1 MSFTILIVED
11 EETLSSSLRMALKSE
26 GYNILC
32 SGSGEEALK
41 AIEKEL
47 VDLVI
52 LDIRLPGMN
61 GLQAMEKIKELD
73 PMILTIVMTG
83 YAEVETAV
91 RAMKMGAYDYIN
103 KPFELDEMKMIISK
117 ALETQKLKMELNRL
131 RRGRMEGWAE
141 TGIIASSEKMK
152 EVLELVEKVSQTPK
166 TSVLIQGETGT
177 GKELIAHAIHNRSF
191 RANKPLMDINC
202 SAIPE
207 NLMEAHIFGHEKGA
221 FTDAKT
227 QHKGLFE
234 LGDGGTVFLDEIG
247 DLSLS
252 LQPKLLRFLE
262 TQTFKRVGGTL
273 DLKVDVRIIAAT
285 NKDLAQATK
294 ERFFREDLYYRLKV
308 MEIHIPPLRQRR
320 DDVIPLAYSFLSHFN
335 WEFKKAIKG
344 ISPKA
349 KSLLEAYN
357 WPGNIRELK
366 NSIERAVLLTG
377 GEEILPQHLPW
388 EIRGEEAE
396 ETPAQYRLDY
406 SLEEMERMHILNVLR
421 DTGGNK
427 SVAARR
433 LGISRSTLR
442 EKLIKYGQYGR
453 GSEDS

>member
-1 MSFTILIVED
+1 MGFTMLIVED
-11 EETLSSSLRMALKSE
+11 EETLRLSLRMALRAE
-26 GYNILC
+26 GYNVLC
-32 SGSGEEALK
+32 TEKGEEALK
-41 AIEKEL
+41 IVEKEL

-52 LDIRLPGMN
+52 LDIRLPGMD
-61 GLQAMEKIKELD
+61 GLQTMGKIKELD
-73 PMILTIVMTG
+73 PTILTIVMTG
-83 YAEVETAV
+83 YADVETAV

-103 KPFELDEMKMIISK
+103 KPFELDEMKLVISK

-141 TGIIASSEKMK
+141 AGIVARSGKMK
-152 EVLELVEKVSQTPK
+152 EVLELVEKVSQTPR
-166 TSVLIQGETGT
+166 TSVLIEGETGT
-177 GKELIAHAIHNRSF
+177 GKELIAHAIHNQSARSS
-191 RANKPLMDINC
+191 KPLMDINC

-234 LGDGGTVFLDEIG
+234 LADGGTVFLDEIG

-262 TQTFKRVGGTL
+262 TQTFKRVGGTV

-285 NKDLAQATK
+285 NKDLAQCTK
-294 ERFFREDLYYRLKV
+294 EKTFREDLYYRLKV

-320 DDVIPLAYSFLSHFN
+320 EDIIPLAYSFLDRFN
-335 WEFKKAIKG
+335 REFKKTVKG
-344 ISPKA
+344 IAPKA
-349 KSLLEAYN
+349 EYLLEAYD
-357 WPGNIRELK
+357 WPGNVRELK
-366 NSIERAVLLTG
+366 NSIERAVLLAS

-388 EIRGEEAE
+388 EIRGKESEG
-396 ETPAQYRLDY
+396 TPSHYSLDY
-406 SLEEMERMHILNVLR
+406 SLEEIERIHILNVLQ

-427 SVAARR
+427 SLAARR

-442 EKLIKYGQYGR
+442 EKLIKYGQYER
-453 GSEDS
+453 KD

>member
-320 DDVIPLAYSFLSHFN
+320 DDVIPLAYSFLNHFN

-366 NSIERAVLLTG
+366 NSIERAVLLAG

-406 SLEEMERMHILNVLR
+406 SLEEMERMHILNVLQN
-421 DTGGNK
+421 TGGNK

-453 GSEDS
+453 EE

>member
-11 EETLSSSLRMALKSE
+11 EETLSSSLRMALKAE

-41 AIEKEL
+41 TVEKEL

-320 DDVIPLAYSFLSHFN
+320 DDVIPLAYSFLNHFN

-366 NSIERAVLLTG
+366 NSIERAVLLAG

-406 SLEEMERMHILNVLR
+406 SLEEMERMHILNVLQN
-421 DTGGNK
+421 TGGNK

-453 GSEDS
+453 GE

>member
-1 MSFTILIVED
+1 MSFTVLIVED
-11 EETLSSSLRMALKSE
+11 EETLRSSLMMALRAE
-26 GYNILC
+26 GYNVLC
-32 SGSGEEALK
+32 TGSGEEALK
-41 AIEKEL
+41 IVEKEL

-52 LDIRLPGMN
+52 LDIRLPGMD
-61 GLQAMEKIKELD
+61 GLQAMGRIKELD

-83 YAEVETAV
+83 YADVETAV
-91 RAMKMGAYDYIN
+91 RAMKIGAYDYIN
-103 KPFELDEMKMIISK
+103 KPFELDEMKLIISK
-117 ALETQKLKMELNRL
+117 GLETQKLKMELNRL
-131 RRGRMEGWAE
+131 RRGRLEGWAE
-141 TGIIASSEKMK
+141 TGIVARSGRMK

-177 GKELIAHAIHNRSF
+177 GKELIAHAIHNRSS
-191 RANKPLMDINC
+191 RSSKPLMDLNC

-234 LGDGGTVFLDEIG
+234 LADGGTVFLDEIG
-247 DLSLS
+247 DLSLA
-252 LQPKLLRFLE
+252 LQPKLLRFFE

-285 NKDLAQATK
+285 NKDLAQSTK
-294 ERFFREDLYYRLKV
+294 ERSFREDLYYRLKV

-320 DDVIPLAYSFLSHFN
+320 DDIIPLAYSFLNLFN
-335 WEFKKAIKG
+335 GEFKKTIKG

-349 KSLLEAYN
+349 ESLLEAYD
-357 WPGNIRELK
+357 WPGNVRELK
-366 NSIERAVLLTG
+366 NSLERAVLLAS

-388 EIRGEEAE
+388 EIRGKEAE
-396 ETPAQYRLDY
+396 ETPTQYRLDY
-406 SLEEMERMHILNVLR
+406 SLEEMEKMHILNVLQ

-427 SVAARR
+427 SLAARR

-442 EKLIKYGQYGR
+442 EKLIKYGQYER
-453 GSEDS
+453 KD

>member
-1 MSFTILIVED
+1 MSFTVLIVED
-11 EETLSSSLRMALKSE
+11 EETLRSSLMMALRAE
-26 GYNILC
+26 GYNVLC
-32 SGSGEEALK
+32 AGSGEEALQTV
-41 AIEKEL
+41 EKEL

-61 GLQAMEKIKELD
+61 GLETMGKIKDLD
-73 PMILTIVMTG
+73 PMILAIVMTG
-83 YAEVETAV
+83 YADVETAV

-103 KPFELDEMKMIISK
+103 KPFELDEMKLIISK
-117 ALETQKLKMELNRL
+117 GLETQKLKMELNRL

-141 TGIIASSEKMK
+141 AGIVARSGRMK
-152 EVLELVEKVSQTPK
+152 EVLELVDKVSQTPK

-177 GKELIAHAIHNRSF
+177 GKELIAHAIHHRSS
-191 RANKPLMDINC
+191 RAGKPLMDLNC

-234 LGDGGTVFLDEIG
+234 LADGGTVFLDEIG

-262 TQTFKRVGGTL
+262 TQTFKRVGGTR
-273 DLKVDVRIIAAT
+273 DLQVDVRIIAAT
-285 NKDLAQATK
+285 NKDLMQSTREK
-294 ERFFREDLYYRLKV
+294 TFREDLYYRLKV

-320 DDVIPLAYSFLSHFN
+320 DDIIPLAYSFLSHFN
-335 WEFKKAIKG
+335 EEFKKTIEG

-349 KSLLEAYN
+349 ETLLEAYD
-357 WPGNIRELK
+357 WPGNVRELK
-366 NSIERAVLLTG
+366 NSLERAVLLAN

-388 EIRGEEAE
+388 EVRGKEGEESP
-396 ETPAQYRLDY
+396 TQYSLNY
-406 SLEEMERMHILNVLR
+406 SLEEMERMHILNVLQ

-427 SVAARR
+427 SLAARR

-442 EKLIKYGQYGR
+442 EKLIKYGQYER
-453 GSEDS
+453 RD